1 MQTANTA
8 LEAGFAVGSQRLPF
22 PQAGL
27 VPAASRPSDLVPEL
41 TWQVAHPV
49 VRREAQLGG
58 HARGVRHRHA
68 NHGEQQF
75 EGEVAESHTREVTQE
90 VL

>member
-8 LEAGFAVGSQRLPF
+8 LEAGFVVDSRHLPF

-27 VPAASRPSDLVPEL
+27 VPAASCPSDLVPEL

-58 HARGVRHRHA
+58 HVCGVRHRHA

-75 EGEVAESHTREVTQE
+75 EGKLAESHTREVT
-90 VL
+90 